1 MASLP
6 DVFLV
11 LNDMKSDD
19 VIEDYAIG
27 GAMAVLFYAE
37 PTRTY
42 DLGVFV
48 VLPESED
55 TIVVL
60 TPAYEWLQSRGF
72 EPRAEHVM
80 IHGVPVQLIPAYN
93 DLVEEAVAEARQLDY
108 DSVPVRV
115 VSPEHLVA
123 LAFQTGGRKRRER
136 AFQLLETSDVDRG
149 KLDDIFDRIGI
160 ERPWSDDG

>member
-6 DVFLV
+6 DVFRV
-11 LNDMKSDD
+11 LNDMKSDG

-42 DLGVFV
+42 DLDVFV